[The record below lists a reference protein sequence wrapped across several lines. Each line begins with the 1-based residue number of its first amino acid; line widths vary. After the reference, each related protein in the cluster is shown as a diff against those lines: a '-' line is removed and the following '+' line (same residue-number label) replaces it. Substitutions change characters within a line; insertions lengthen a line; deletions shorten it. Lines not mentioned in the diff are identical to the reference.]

1 MLANILQRGPLGSQ
15 RALMENGVV
24 SGFSNLADRHSPPKV
39 TVGDDGCHSGQV
51 LTSFYHGYCYIAVSF
66 EI

>member
-15 RALMENGVV
+15 RALMENVVV

-39 TVGDDGCHSGQV
+39 TAGDGCHSRRV
-51 LTSFYHGYCYIAVSF
+51 LTSFYHGYCYIALSF